1 MMTFTDPKTRTN
13 FEVDKKLYNAINHSN
28 EFVRKAV
35 KRDLKSKLSTLLGID
50 DIQTIKGILKI
61 YIEENKW
68 KPLN

>member
-1 MMTFTDPKTRTN
+1 MMTFTDPKTRTT

-35 KRDLKSKLSTLLGID
+35 KRDLKSKLSTLLEID

>member
-1 MMTFTDPKTRTN
+1 MMTFTDPKTRAT

-35 KRDLKSKLSTLLGID
+35 KRDLKSKLSTLLEID